1 MDSVYS
7 SFHLH
12 YVSEV
17 YHYCCLWLQINENY
31 LFSLLPN
38 IPYDLLCTLQFP
50 VFTVP
55 TAQLQAISYMEVRRK
70 FVCVKGWVCP
80 IFLLPLKSP
89 HVKETKKPWSCLLV
103 STSEFQRQPSR
114 YLLRILGISELLQ
127 LWAASGISRPCFGYL
142 RPWLS
147 WDSKDSRASRG
158 HDFLSRID
166 SCLKE
171 KKKALLPNHTYLKI
185 KCRLTV
191 SSFISVTHQYHDSFD
206 PALPHS

>member
-31 LFSLLPN
+31 LFSLLPS
-38 IPYDLLCTLQFP
+38 IPLWPFMYP
-50 VFTVP
+50 TVSCFHSP
-55 TAQLQAISYMEVRRK
+55 LPSFQAISYMEVRRK

-127 LWAASGISRPCFGYL
+127 LWAASGISRPCFRYL

-158 HDFLSRID
+158 HDFLSRSAD
-166 SCLKE
+166 SCLKR
-171 KKKALLPNHTYLKI
+171 KKR
-185 KCRLTV
+185 RLSCLT
-191 SSFISVTHQYHDSFD
+191 TRT
-206 PALPHS
+206 